1 MPLVVYALVL
11 TTKDTDTKVREGKLV
26 YFWAFDLRHSSV
38 ETQSIVVLDFGAQ
51 YSQLIARRIREQK
64 VFSVVVPFNAS
75 LEEIQSYS
83 PVGIILSGGPSSVYD
98 KDAPLADKSV
108 FDLGIPVLGICYG
121 LQFMVYALGGKVR
134 PAAKR
139 EYGHAKVEIQ
149 HSDSQLFQGLP
160 KLLAVWMSH
169 GDEAEELP
177 PGFRLTAKTPNAVAA
192 IENAEH
198 KMWAVQ
204 FHPEVHHTPLGS
216 DILRNFALNICGA
229 QPSWTPQHFIDATV
243 AQVRQ
248 QVGNGRA
255 ICALSGGVD
264 SSVAAVLVDRALRD
278 NPGKP
283 ARFAEAPSEAE
294 GGVEG
299 SRLTCVFVNNGVLR
313 KNEFEKVQQNLRDNL
328 GLHLVAV
335 DATERFMKKL
345 AGVTDPEKK
354 RKIIGKEFIAVF
366 DREARRIEKQEG
378 KVKWLVQGTLYP
390 DVIESRSVR
399 GPSQVIKSHHN
410 VGGLPEKMKLK
421 LIEPLKDLFKDE
433 VRRIGRDLGMPEDIL
448 QRQPFPGPG
457 LAVRILGEVTK
468 ERADLLRECDE
479 IVVGEIKKAGLYQK
493 IWQSFAVLLP
503 VMSVGVMGDQRTYAY
518 TCAVRAV
525 HSEDGM
531 TADWVPLPYEV
542 LKEIS
547 NRIVNEVRGVNRVVY
562 DITSKP
568 PGTIEWE

>member
-1 MPLVVYALVL
+1 M
-11 TTKDTDTKVREGKLV
+11 
-26 YFWAFDLRHSSV
+26 
-38 ETQSIVVLDFGAQ
+38 ETPSIVVLDFGAQ

-64 VFSVVVPFNAS
+64 VFSVVLPFNAS
-75 LEEIQSYS
+75 LEEIHSYS
-83 PVGIILSGGPSSVYD
+83 PVGIVLSGGPSSVYD
-98 KDAPLADKSV
+98 SGAPHADKRV
-108 FDLGIPVLGICYG
+108 FELGVPVLGICYG

-139 EYGHAKVEIQ
+139 EYGHAKVELQ
-149 HSDSQLFQGLP
+149 VGDSQLFQGLP

-169 GDEAEELP
+169 GDSAEELP
-177 PGFRLTAKTPNAVAA
+177 SGFRLTAKTPHAVAA
-192 IENAEH
+192 IENPER

-204 FHPEVHHTPLGS
+204 FHPEVHHTPLGT
-216 DILRNFALNICGA
+216 DILRNFALHICGA
-229 QPSWTPQHFIDATV
+229 PPTWTGQHFIDATV
-243 AQVRQ
+243 AAVKA

-264 SSVAAVLVDRALRD
+264 SSVAAVLVDRAMRD
-278 NPGKP
+278 AP
-283 ARFAEAPSEAE
+283 ALSGAAGPAVSR
-294 GGVEG
+294 VEG

-313 KNEFEKVQQNLRDNL
+313 KNEFEKVQQNLRGKL
-328 GLHLVAV
+328 GLHVVAV
-335 DATERFMKKL
+335 DATERFMTKL
-345 AGVTDPEKK
+345 AGVSDPETK
-354 RKIIGKEFIAVF
+354 RKVIGAEFIAVF
-366 DREARRIEKQEG
+366 EEEAHRIEQTEG
-378 KVKWLVQGTLYP
+378 HVEWLVQGTLYP

-399 GPSQVIKSHHN
+399 GPSDVIKSHHN

-468 ERADLLRECDE
+468 ERADLLRECDD
-479 IVVGEIKKAGLYQK
+479 IVVGEIKKAGLYHK

-518 TCAVRAV
+518 TCAIRAV

-542 LKEIS
+542 LKTIS

>member
-1 MPLVVYALVL
+1 M
-11 TTKDTDTKVREGKLV
+11 
-26 YFWAFDLRHSSV
+26 
-38 ETQSIVVLDFGAQ
+38 ETQLQLNPSIVVLDFGAQ
-51 YSQLIARRIREQK
+51 YSQLIARRIRELK
-64 VFSVVVPFNAS
+64 IFSVVLPFNAT
-75 LEEIQSYS
+75 LEEIRSYS

-98 KDAPLADKSV
+98 HDAPHADKRV
-108 FDLGIPVLGICYG
+108 FDLGVPVLGICYG
-121 LQFMVYALGGKVR
+121 LQYMVHALGGKVR
-134 PAAKR
+134 SASKR

-149 HSDSQLFQGLP
+149 ESDSQLFLGLP
-160 KLLAVWMSH
+160 HLLAVWMSH

-177 PGFRLTAKTPNAVAA
+177 AGFRLTAKTPNAVAA
-192 IENAEH
+192 IENAER

-204 FHPEVHHTPLGS
+204 FHPEVHHTPLGT
-216 DILRNFALNICGA
+216 DILRNFAVNICGA
-229 QPSWTPQHFIDATV
+229 APTWTPQHFIDATV
-243 AQVRQ
+243 AQVKQ
-248 QVGNGRA
+248 QVGKGRA

-264 SSVAAVLVDRALRD
+264 SSVAAVLVHKAI
-278 NPGKP
+278 
-283 ARFAEAPSEAE
+283 
-294 GGVEG
+294 G
-299 SRLTCVFVNNGVLR
+299 SQLTCIFVNNGVLR

-335 DATERFMKKL
+335 DATDRFMKKL
-345 AGVTDPEKK
+345 AGVTDPETK
-354 RKIIGKEFIAVF
+354 RKIIGNEFIEVFEEEASRILEEFSEPGLGKGTASAVPP
-366 DREARRIEKQEG
+366 ETPNTAALAAEG
-378 KVKWLVQGTLYP
+378 RTTRLENFWLVQGTLYP

-468 ERADLLRECDE
+468 ERADLLRDCDE
-479 IVVGEIKKAGLYQK
+479 IVVSEIKKAGLYQK

-503 VMSVGVMGDQRTYAY
+503 VMSVGVMGDQRTYGY

-542 LKEIS
+542 LKTIS

>member
-1 MPLVVYALVL
+1 
-11 TTKDTDTKVREGKLV
+11 
-26 YFWAFDLRHSSV
+26 V

-64 VFSVVVPFNAS
+64 VFSVVLPFNAS
-75 LEEIQSYS
+75 LEEIRSYS

-108 FDLGIPVLGICYG
+108 FALGIPVLGICYG

-149 HSDSQLFQGLP
+149 QSDSQLFQGLP

-192 IENAEH
+192 IENAER

-204 FHPEVHHTPLGS
+204 FHPEVHHTPLGA

-229 QPSWTPQHFIDATV
+229 KPSWTPQHFIDATV
-243 AQVRQ
+243 AQIRQ

-278 NPGKP
+278 APGKP
-283 ARFAEAPSEAE
+283 ARFAEAPSEGE

-313 KNEFEKVQQNLRDNL
+313 KNEFEKVQKNLRDNL

-335 DATERFMKKL
+335 DAADRFMKKL
-345 AGVTDPEKK
+345 AGVIDPEKK
-354 RKIIGKEFIAVF
+354 RKIIGNEFIEVF
-366 DREARRIEKQEG
+366 DDEAKRILKEEG
-378 KVKWLVQGTLYP
+378 EVEWLVQGTLYP

-410 VGGLPEKMKLK
+410 VGGLPDKMKLK

-433 VRRIGRDLGMPEDIL
+433 VRRIGRDLGMPEEIL

-468 ERADLLRECDE
+468 ERADLLRECDD

-542 LKEIS
+542 LKTIS

>member
-1 MPLVVYALVL
+1 M
-11 TTKDTDTKVREGKLV
+11 
-26 YFWAFDLRHSSV
+26 

-64 VFSVVVPFNAS
+64 IFSVVLPFNAT
-75 LEEIQSYS
+75 LEEIRSYH

-98 KDAPLADKSV
+98 KNAPHANKSV
-108 FDLGIPVLGICYG
+108 FELGLPVLGICYG

-139 EYGHAKVEIQ
+139 EYGHAQVEIQ
-149 HSDSQLFQGLP
+149 QADSQLFQGLP
-160 KLLAVWMSH
+160 SQLSVWMSH
-169 GDEAEELP
+169 GDSAEELP
-177 PGFRLTAKTPNAVAA
+177 AGFRLTAKTPNAVAA
-192 IENAEH
+192 IENAER
-198 KMWAVQ
+198 MLWAVQ
-204 FHPEVHHTPLGS
+204 FHPEVHHTPLGA
-216 DILRNFALNICGA
+216 DILRNFAVNICGA
-229 QPSWTPQHFIDATV
+229 KPSWTPQHFIDATV

-278 NPGKP
+278 ASGK
-283 ARFAEAPSEAE
+283 
-294 GGVEG
+294 

-313 KNEFEKVQQNLRDNL
+313 KNEFEKVQQNLRDHL
-328 GLHLVAV
+328 GLNLVAV

-354 RKIIGKEFIAVF
+354 RKIIGNEFIEVF
-366 DREARRIEKQEG
+366 DDEAKRLLQNNKEEG
-378 KVKWLVQGTLYP
+378 EVEWLVQGTLYP

-399 GPSQVIKSHHN
+399 GPSEVIKSHHN

-479 IVVGEIKKAGLYQK
+479 VVISEIKKAGLYQK

-542 LKEIS
+542 LKTIS